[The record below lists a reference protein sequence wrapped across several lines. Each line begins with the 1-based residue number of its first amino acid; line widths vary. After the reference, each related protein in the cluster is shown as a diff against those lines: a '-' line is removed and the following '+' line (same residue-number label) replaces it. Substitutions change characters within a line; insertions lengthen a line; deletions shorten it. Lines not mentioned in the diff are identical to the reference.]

1 MPTAMQQIN
10 QLQLVQSQAQNAHL
24 LSAANVN
31 PLSNMMPGDIEQR
44 MLEYLKLIK
53 ENTRK
58 WNIRFLRNLLAI
70 RRQTR
75 LNCDF

>member
-1 MPTAMQQIN
+1 MPSAMQQIN

-44 MLEYLKLIK
+44 MLEYLKLLK

-58 WNIRFLRNLLAI
+58 WNNRFFIKLIDDSRI
-70 RRQTR
+70 
-75 LNCDF
+75 